1 MREIAIR
8 AGTRSHVAV
17 ILGAAVV
24 LTVLLESVL
33 NVPLKLPGH
42 RALPGAFTIL
52 LFAAA
57 LRPAPLLLFAAI
69 VPALIVLLG
78 YRGPAPGQL
87 YVVWLVPAA
96 LVVRA
101 GERRLRRSVIF
112 FIVVGVL
119 FGLLRYFSMA
129 PMFHRVPDFI
139 RCGGHVLFGLAGG
152 LGAWAL
158 TREGRNA

>member
-8 AGTRSHVAV
+8 AGTRPHVAV

-57 LRPAPLLLFAAI
+57 LRPMPLLLFAAA
-69 VPALIVLLG
+69 VPTIILLLG
-78 YRGPAPGQL
+78 YRGPAPWQL

-96 LVVRA
+96 LVLLA

-112 FIVVGVL
+112 FLVVGLL

-129 PMFHRVPDFI
+129 PGFHRAPEII
-139 RCGGHVLFGLAGG
+139 RVGGHVLFGLAGG
-152 LGAWAL
+152 LGAWAI
-158 TREGRNA
+158 TRERRQQ